1 MYNSSVGSSGRRN
14 KSHGS
19 HSRSSSPAQPPE
31 WAKQLLEQQQLNAA
45 ELKRLQNELAS
56 SSSKVAK
63 KQHAPDPEFHFEG
76 NKKQYELNQDVMEK
90 IEEALKSVNADGWSA
105 KLNEG
110 RDLLLERNKHIL
122 LAEKYGWDTM
132 ACYTVEPLA
141 TDSDNKKRI
150 PKAVKESKQ
159 LRDEKK
165 RSATVKQKAK
175 GGVPRQFAERRVFV
189 DQPATT
195 PPVVG
200 KFPSSREVR
209 YTCCRCYRQG
219 HFAHDCRSAVA
230 SDRPDGSGQ
239 ASSQQS
245 AQ

>member
-1 MYNSSVGSSGRRN
+1 M
-14 KSHGS
+14 
-19 HSRSSSPAQPPE
+19 
-31 WAKQLLEQQQLNAA
+31 NAA
-45 ELKRLQNELAS
+45 ELKRLQNGLAS

-150 PKAVKESKQ
+150 LKAVKESKQ
-159 LRDEKK
+159 FWDERK
-165 RSATVKQKAK
+165 RSATATRKAK
-175 GGVPRQFAERRVFV
+175 GGVPRQFTVNR
-189 DQPATT
+189 PATT

>member
-1 MYNSSVGSSGRRN
+1 MQV
-14 KSHGS
+14 
-19 HSRSSSPAQPPE
+19 PCI
-31 WAKQLLEQQQLNAA
+31 LN
-45 ELKRLQNELAS
+45 
-56 SSSKVAK
+56 
-63 KQHAPDPEFHFEG
+63 FEG

-122 LAEKYGWDTM
+122 LAEKYGWDTA
-132 ACYTVEPLA
+132 ACYTAEPMA
-141 TDSDNKKRI
+141 TDSDDKKRI

-165 RSATVKQKAK
+165 RSATVKQKVK

-200 KFPSSREVR
+200 KFPSSREER
-209 YTCCRCYRQG
+209 ATCFCRFQQG
-219 HFAHDCRSAVA
+219 HFARDCRSAV
-230 SDRPDGSGQ
+230 SSSRPNGNGH

>member
-1 MYNSSVGSSGRRN
+1 M
-14 KSHGS
+14 
-19 HSRSSSPAQPPE
+19 
-31 WAKQLLEQQQLNAA
+31 
-45 ELKRLQNELAS
+45 
-56 SSSKVAK
+56 
-63 KQHAPDPEFHFEG
+63 
-76 NKKQYELNQDVMEK
+76 
-90 IEEALKSVNADGWSA
+90 
-105 KLNEG
+105 
-110 RDLLLERNKHIL
+110 
-122 LAEKYGWDTM
+122 
-132 ACYTVEPLA
+132 A
-141 TDSDNKKRI
+141 TDSDDEKRI

-165 RSATVKQKAK
+165 RSATVKQKVK

-189 DQPATT
+189 DQPATS

-209 YTCCRCYRQG
+209 YTCCPCYQQG
-219 HFAHDCRSAVA
+219 HFAHDCRLAVA